1 VGRRMSRQ
9 GPGRSPSMGLTH
21 LNAARPREKVE
32 WGPALREFEKFV
44 GSRFTPACNTSI
56 TISSIAERCFF
67 FLPRGR
73 RCPHRGLA
81 TRWAVVARGPSLD
94 IHARHLDSTTRTSAR
109 SRVSRLSSRC
119 GTGRAAHRHTHTSH
133 RACRPGP
140 SATPRQAALSMTPL
154 THRSSQP
161 LRDYMLRTRDNG

>member
-1 VGRRMSRQ
+1 MFRIAFRFRAALLLATVYAIDPGYYGASVARTDVPGFSSPHAIARLQPARR
-9 GPGRSPSMGLTH
+9 
-21 LNAARPREKVE
+21 
-32 WGPALREFEKFV
+32 
-44 GSRFTPACNTSI
+44 
-56 TISSIAERCFF
+56 FF

-81 TRWAVVARGPSLD
+81 TRWAVVARGPSLT
-94 IHARHLDSTTRTSAR
+94 RHPCSTSRLDYSKQQ

-161 LRDYMLRTRDNG
+161 LRDYMYSYAHATTAETAVCP

>member
-1 VGRRMSRQ
+1 MFRIAFRFR
-9 GPGRSPSMGLTH
+9 
-21 LNAARPREKVE
+21 AALLLATVAIDED
-32 WGPALREFEKFV
+32 GPATRALVDSGLAQSTATR
-44 GSRFTPACNTSI
+44 GARRI

-140 SATPRQAALSMTPL
+140 SATPHQTALSMTPL
-154 THRSSQP
+154 TQRSSQP